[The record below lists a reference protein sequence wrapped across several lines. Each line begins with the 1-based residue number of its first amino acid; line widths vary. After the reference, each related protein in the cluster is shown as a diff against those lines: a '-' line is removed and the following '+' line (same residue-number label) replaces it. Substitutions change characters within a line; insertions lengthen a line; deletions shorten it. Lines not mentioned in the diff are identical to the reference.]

1 MPEIGQTISH
11 YRILQKIGGGGMGI
25 VYEAEDTKLGRHVAL
40 KFLPEELCQD
50 RRAVERLKREA
61 RSASALNHPHICT
74 IHDIDESEGQTF
86 IAMELLEGRTLKQR
100 IADGPFKIEELLHI
114 ALQITE
120 ALNAAHAK
128 GIIHRDIKPANIF
141 ITQSGGIKIL
151 DFGLAKLPAVQLK
164 SSESTLTARQS
175 LTSAGSAVGTIAYM
189 SPEQARGDE
198 LDWRSDLFS
207 FGAVLYEMATGRRAF
222 TGNTPA
228 IIFEAILNKTPTSAV
243 RLDPKLPDALERI
256 INKSLEKDP
265 RLRYQSAA
273 DLRADLQR
281 IKRDQDSGPR
291 SVSSAMDTN
300 IPSIAVLPF
309 ANMSADPEQEY
320 FCDGMSEE
328 LINALTKIKDLHVV
342 ARTSA
347 FSFKG
352 KDIDIREI
360 GKKLDVGKLLEGSV
374 RKAGNKLRIT
384 AQLINVSDGYHL
396 WSERYDRELDDVFAI
411 QDEITLAIVDNL
423 RISLLGGEK
432 AKITKRHTKDLDAY
446 NLYLKG
452 RHFWSIRTGEG
463 FKKAIECYQQ
473 ALKIDPQYAPA
484 YAGLADTFGF
494 LGFFSFLPPEDVFS
508 KCKEMATKALAIDDR
523 LSEAHIALAMAS
535 GFYERNWFLADK
547 EFKHAIEIDPNN
559 AYAHYL
565 YSMYLM
571 GLDRLDE
578 AEGHIQRALALDP
591 LSHIINMLSAVLL
604 LYKRQYEKAIEE
616 FERALELHPTFG
628 MTHVHLARA
637 FCMRKMYREAIS
649 AAQKG
654 FEFTGGAPITKGIY
668 GCILAMSGDKEKAEQ
683 VLFEL
688 KEQAKLGFVPTF
700 AVTLIYI
707 GLGDKENAFDWF
719 EKGIEQRDPAL
730 FHIKASPEAD
740 ILRSDPRYKA
750 FLKKMN
756 LA

>member
-1 MPEIGQTISH
+1 MPDIGQTISH
-11 YRILQKIGGGGMGI
+11 YRIVGRIGSGGMG
-25 VYEAEDTKLGRHVAL
+25 VVFEAEDTKLGRHVAL
-40 KFLPEELCQD
+40 KFLPEELHQD
-50 RRAVERLKREA
+50 YRAVERLKREA

-74 IHDIDESEGQTF
+74 IYDIDESEGQTF
-86 IAMELLEGRTLKQR
+86 IAMELLEGQTLKQR
-100 IADGPFKIEELLHI
+100 IADGPFKIEELLRV

-141 ITQSGGIKIL
+141 ITKSGEIKIL
-151 DFGLAKLPAVQLK
+151 DFGLAKLPVVELK
-164 SSESTLTARQS
+164 STESTLTVRQS
-175 LTSAGSAVGTIAYM
+175 LTNAGSTVGTIAYM

-198 LDWRSDLFS
+198 LDSRSDLFS
-207 FGAVLYEMATGRRAF
+207 FGAVLYEMATGRQAF
-222 TGNTPA
+222 AGNIPA
-228 IIFEAILNKTPTSAV
+228 IIFEALFNKTPTSAV
-243 RLDPKLPDALERI
+243 VLDPKLPDALERI
-256 INKSLEKDP
+256 INRALEKD
-265 RLRYQSAA
+265 RKLRYQSAS

-281 IKRDQDSGPR
+281 IKRDQDSGVK
-291 SVSSAMDTN
+291 SVSGATDNT

-309 ANMSADPEQEY
+309 TNMSADPEQEY

-423 RISLLGGEK
+423 KVSLLGGEK
-432 AKITKRHTKDLDAY
+432 AKITKRHTKDLEAY

-452 RHFWSIRTGEG
+452 RHFWGIRTGEG

-473 ALKIDPQYAPA
+473 ALKIDPDYALA

-494 LGFFSFLPPEDVFS
+494 LGFFSFLPPEDAFS
-508 KCKEMATKALAIDDR
+508 KCREMATKALAIDNM
-523 LSEAHIALAMAS
+523 LSEAHTSLAMAS
-535 GFYERNWFLADK
+535 GFHERNWPLADK
-547 EFKHAIEIDPNN
+547 EYKRAIEINPNN
-559 AYAHYL
+559 ADAHYL
-565 YSMYLM
+565 YSLYLI
-571 GLDRLDE
+571 GLGRLDE
-578 AEGHIQRALALDP
+578 AEGYIQRALVLDP
-591 LSHIINMLSAVLL
+591 LSHIINMFVALLL

-628 MTHVHLARA
+628 MAHVHLARA
-637 FCMRKMYREAIS
+637 FCMSKMYREAVS

-654 FEFTGGAPITKGIY
+654 VEFTGGAPLAKGIY
-668 GCILAMSGDKEKAEQ
+668 GYILAMSGDKEKAEQ
-683 VLFEL
+683 VLLEL

-700 AVTLIYI
+700 FVTFIYI

-730 FHIKASPEAD
+730 FQIKASPEAD

-750 FLKKMN
+750 LLKKMN
-756 LA
+756 LD

>member
-1 MPEIGQTISH
+1 
-11 YRILQKIGGGGMGI
+11 
-25 VYEAEDTKLGRHVAL
+25 
-40 KFLPEELCQD
+40 
-50 RRAVERLKREA
+50 
-61 RSASALNHPHICT
+61 
-74 IHDIDESEGQTF
+74 
-86 IAMELLEGRTLKQR
+86 MELLEGQTLKQR
-100 IADGPFKIEELLHI
+100 IADGPFKVEELLQV

-141 ITQSGGIKIL
+141 ITKSGEIKIL
-151 DFGLAKLPAVQLK
+151 DFGLAKLPVVELK
-164 SSESTLTARQS
+164 STESTLTVRQS
-175 LTSAGSAVGTIAYM
+175 LTNAGSTVGTIAYM

-207 FGAVLYEMATGRRAF
+207 FGAVLYEMATGRQAF
-222 TGNTPA
+222 TGNTAA
-228 IIFEAILNKTPTSAV
+228 IIFEALFNKTPTSAV
-243 RLDPKLPDALERI
+243 VLDPKLPDALERI
-256 INKSLEKDP
+256 INRAMEKD
-265 RLRYQSAA
+265 RKLRYQSAS

-281 IKRDQDSGPR
+281 IKRDQDSGVK
-291 SVSSAMDTN
+291 SVSSATDTN

-309 ANMSADPEQEY
+309 TNMSADPEQEY

-396 WSERYDRELDDVFAI
+396 WSERYDREMDDVFAI

-423 RISLLGGEK
+423 KVSLLGGEK
-432 AKITKRHTKDLDAY
+432 AKITKRHTKDLEAY

-452 RHFWSIRTGEG
+452 RHFWSIRTGKG

-473 ALKIDPQYAPA
+473 ALKIDPDYALA

-494 LGFFSFLPPEDVFS
+494 LGFLSFLPPEDAFS
-508 KCKEMATKALAIDDR
+508 KCREMATKALAIDNM
-523 LSEAHIALAMAS
+523 LSEAHTSLAMAS
-535 GFYERNWFLADK
+535 GFHERNWPLADK
-547 EFKHAIEIDPNN
+547 EYKRAIEINPNN
-559 AYAHYL
+559 ADALYL
-565 YSMYLM
+565 YSLYLI
-571 GLDRLDE
+571 GLGRLDE
-578 AEGHIQRALALDP
+578 AEGHIQRALVLDP
-591 LSHIINMLSAVLL
+591 LSHIINMFVALLL

-628 MTHVHLARA
+628 MAHVHLARA
-637 FCMRKMYREAIS
+637 FCMRKMYREAVS
-649 AAQKG
+649 TAQKG
-654 FEFTGGAPITKGIY
+654 VEFTGGAPLAKGVY
-668 GCILAMSGDKEKAEQ
+668 GYILAMSGDKEKAEQ

-688 KEQAKLGFVPTF
+688 KEQSKLGFVPTF
-700 AVTLIYI
+700 FVTFIYI

-740 ILRSDPRYKA
+740 ILRSDLRYKA
-750 FLKKMN
+750 LLKKMN
-756 LA
+756 LD

>member
-1 MPEIGQTISH
+1 MPDIGQTISH
-11 YRILQKIGGGGMGI
+11 YRIVRRIGSGGMG
-25 VYEAEDTKLGRHVAL
+25 VVFEAEDTKLGRHVAL
-40 KFLPEELCQD
+40 KFLPEELYKD
-50 RRAVERLKREA
+50 SRAVERLKREA
-61 RSASALNHPHICT
+61 RSASSLNHPCICT

-86 IAMELLEGRTLKQR
+86 IAMELLEGQTLKQR
-100 IADGPFKIEELLHI
+100 IAAGPFEIEELLHVAI
-114 ALQITE
+114 QITE

-151 DFGLAKLPAVQLK
+151 DFGLAKLPAVQPTYT
-164 SSESTLTARQS
+164 ESTLTAEQF

-189 SPEQARGDE
+189 SPEQARGNE

-207 FGAVLYEMATGRRAF
+207 LGAVLYEMATGRQAL

-228 IIFEAILNKTPTSAV
+228 VIFEAILNKTPISAV
-243 RLDPKLPDALERI
+243 SMDPKLPDALERI
-256 INKSLEKDP
+256 INRALEKD
-265 RLRYQSAA
+265 RKLRYQSAS
-273 DLRADLQR
+273 DLIADLQR
-281 IKRDQDSGPR
+281 IKRNQESGLK
-291 SVSSAMDTN
+291 SASDETDN
-300 IPSIAVLPF
+300 SIPSIAVLPF
-309 ANMSADPEQEY
+309 TNMSADPEQEY

-423 RISLLGGEK
+423 KVSLLGGEK
-432 AKITKRHTKDLDAY
+432 ARVTKRHTKDLDAY

-452 RHFWSIRTGEG
+452 RHFWSIRTGEA

-473 ALKIDPQYAPA
+473 ALKIDPDYALA
-484 YAGLADTFGF
+484 YAGLADAFGF
-494 LGFFSFLPPEDVFS
+494 LGFFSFLPPEDAFS
-508 KCKEMATKALAIDDR
+508 KCREMATKALAIDEM
-523 LSEAHIALAMAS
+523 LSEAHTSLAMAS
-535 GFYERNWFLADK
+535 GFYDRDWSLADK
-547 EFKHAIEIDPNN
+547 EYKYAIEINPNN
-559 AYAHYL
+559 ADAHYL
-565 YSMYLM
+565 YSLYLI
-571 GLDRLDE
+571 GLGRLDE

-591 LSHIINMLSAVLL
+591 LSHIINLFVAFLP
-604 LYKRQYEKAIEE
+604 LYRRQYEKAIEE

-628 MTHVHLARA
+628 MAHMHLARA
-637 FCMRKMYREAIS
+637 FCMRNMYREAVS

-654 FEFTGGAPITKGIY
+654 VEFTGGAPLAKGVY
-668 GCILAMSGDKEKAEQ
+668 GYILAMSGDKEKAEQ
-683 VLFEL
+683 VLLEL
-688 KEQAKLGFVPTF
+688 KERAKLGFVPAF
-700 AVTLIYI
+700 AVTFIYI
-707 GLGDKENAFDWF
+707 GLGDKENAFEWF
-719 EKGIEQRDPAL
+719 EKGIGQRDPAL
-730 FHIKASPEAD
+730 FHIKSSPEAD
-740 ILRSDPRYKA
+740 ILRSDPRYTA
-750 FLKKMN
+750 LLKKMN